1 MTTPLNGSVVKA
13 FDILNLFHASRAEI
27 TAGYVQETLGMNF
40 ITAHRFLRTLES
52 VGALVAVE
60 KGRYRLGYALVDLS
74 QKAVE
79 ETNLAAI
86 LQPLL
91 VEVTQDMQEAS
102 MATGFDGQM
111 VVCIAK
117 AASPHPLFVDIR
129 VGSKL
134 EAYCTAHGKLWL
146 AFMDE
151 AKLNLYLDTVVM
163 RQATPASIV
172 DRDKLLQELREVRA
186 NKVAFNHE
194 ERDAGIVAVAVPV
207 LARTGNLICGLSV
220 FGPPHRLTGA
230 ALETAADRLRSAAQ
244 AVISGLYG
252 SSSPELRAT
261 EAD

>member
-27 TAGYVQETLGMNF
+27 TAGYVQEQLGMNF

-52 VGALVAVE
+52 VGALVAVD

-74 QKAVE
+74 QKATE

-86 LQPLL
+86 LQPQL
-91 VEVTQDMQEAS
+91 VQVTRDIQEAS
-102 MATGFDGQM
+102 MATAFDGQM

-134 EAYCTAHGKLWL
+134 EAYSTAHGKLWL

-151 AKLNLYLDTVVM
+151 DKLNLYLDTVVLKK
-163 RQATPASIV
+163 ATPTSII
-172 DRDKLLQELREVRA
+172 DRDKLLDELREVRRT
-186 NKVAFNHE
+186 KVAYNRE
-194 ERDAGIVAVAVPV
+194 ERDSGIVAVGVPV
-207 LARTGNLICGLSV
+207 LARSGQLSCGLSV
-220 FGPPHRLTGA
+220 CGPPHRLTEA
-230 ALETAADRLRSAAQ
+230 ALSTAADRLRSAAQ

-252 SSSPELRAT
+252 SSSPDIRA
-261 EAD
+261 ADAD

>member
-13 FDILNLFHASRAEI
+13 FDILNLFHASRSEI
-27 TAGYVQETLGMNF
+27 TAGYVRQNLGMNF

-52 VGALVAVE
+52 VGALVAVD

-74 QKAVE
+74 QKATE

-86 LQPLL
+86 LQPQL
-91 VEVTQDMQEAS
+91 VGVTKEIQEAS

-151 AKLNLYLDTVVM
+151 AKLDQYLDAVVLK
-163 RQATPASIV
+163 QATPASIV
-172 DRDKLLQELREVRA
+172 DRDKLLDELREVRRTKTA
-186 NKVAFNHE
+186 YNYE
-194 ERDAGIVAVAVPV
+194 ERDSGIVAVAVPV
-207 LARTGNLICGLSV
+207 LARTGKLICGLSV
-220 FGPPHRLTGA
+220 FGPPHRLTEA
-230 ALETAADRLRSAAQ
+230 ALSTAADRLRSAAQ

-252 SSSPELRAT
+252 SPSPDIET
-261 EAD
+261 ADAD

>member
-13 FDILNLFHASRAEI
+13 FDILNLFHASRSEI
-27 TAGYVQETLGMNF
+27 TAGYVQENLGMNF

-52 VGALVAVE
+52 VGALVAVD

-74 QKAVE
+74 QKATE

-86 LQPLL
+86 LQPQL
-91 VEVTQDMQEAS
+91 VAVTKDIQEAS

-151 AKLNLYLDTVVM
+151 AKLDQYLDAVVL

-172 DRDKLLQELREVRA
+172 DRDKLLDELREVRRTKTA
-186 NKVAFNHE
+186 YNYE

-207 LARTGNLICGLSV
+207 LARTGKLICGLSV
-220 FGPPHRLTGA
+220 FGPPHRLTEA
-230 ALETAADRLRSAAQ
+230 ALSIAADRLRSAAQ

-252 SSSPELRAT
+252 SPSPDIRAT
-261 EAD
+261 DAD

>member
-79 ETNLAAI
+79 VTNLSAI

-91 VEVTQDMQEAS
+91 AEVTQDVQEAC

-129 VGSKL
+129 VGSRL
-134 EAYCTAHGKLWL
+134 EAHCTANGKLWL
-146 AFMDE
+146 AFMDD
-151 AKLNLYLDTVVM
+151 AKLNLYLDTVAL
-163 RQATPASIV
+163 QKATPASIV
-172 DRDKLLQELREVRA
+172 DRDKLLQELSEVRA
-186 NKVAFNHE
+186 NKIAYNHE
-194 ERDAGIVAVAVPV
+194 ERDAGIAAVAVPV

-220 FGPPHRLTGA
+220 FGPPHRLTEA
-230 ALETAADRLRSAAQ
+230 ALSTAADRLRLTAQ

-252 SSSPELRAT
+252 SSSPESRASD
-261 EAD
+261 AD